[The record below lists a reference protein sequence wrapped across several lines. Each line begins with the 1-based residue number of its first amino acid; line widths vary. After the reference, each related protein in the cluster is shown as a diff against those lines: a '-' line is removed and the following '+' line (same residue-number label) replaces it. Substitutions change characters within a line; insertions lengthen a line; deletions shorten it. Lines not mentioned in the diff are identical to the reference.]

1 MVKKKN
7 TPLQIHLEVPT
18 CLMFIKHCAIGADA
32 LNCENWPAFNV
43 LTVFSAIEVDSKLI
57 NTANEKVLFYF
68 NW

>member
-32 LNCENWPAFNV
+32 LNCSNWPAFNV
-43 LTVFSAIEVDSKLI
+43 LTVFSAIEVDSKLK
-57 NTANEKVLFYF
+57 NTANKKVLFYF

>member
-1 MVKKKN
+1 
-7 TPLQIHLEVPT
+7 
-18 CLMFIKHCAIGADA
+18 MFIKHCAIGADA